1 MTPPGPKGRG
11 MAHPRR
17 FRFGVQGRGMG
28 PRQAWLDT
36 IRRVEDAG
44 YSTFLV
50 LDHFVRGLDP
60 VAALGAAAIAT
71 SSLRL
76 GSMVFDNDFR
86 HPAVLAKAAATIDVL
101 SDGRLELGMGAGWLR
116 EEYDQTGIPFDPAG
130 VRIDRMVEAVQLLKR
145 VFAEDEVTFSGEFYQ
160 TEKLKMPP
168 KPVQT
173 PHPPIVIGG
182 GSKRILTVAGQEA
195 DIVGLT
201 TRALPDGSKD
211 VSDMTATAT
220 HRKIGWVRDAAG
232 ARLDD
237 LEFTIMVSDVIVT
250 DDRMGAAERLASD
263 MMVSAEEV
271 LSSPQI
277 LIGSIDR
284 MVEDLQRR
292 REEFGLSYFVVIEPN
307 MEKLAPVVARLAGT

>member
-1 MTPPGPKGRG
+1 
-11 MAHPRR
+11 MAHPRK
-17 FRFGVQGRGMG
+17 FRFGVQGRSMG
-28 PRQAWLDT
+28 PRKEWLDT

-101 SDGRLELGMGAGWLR
+101 SEGRLELGVGAGWLR
-116 EEYDQTGIPFDPAG
+116 EEYDQVGIPFDLAG
-130 VRIDRMVEAVQLLKR
+130 VRIDRMTEAVRFLKR
-145 VFAEDEVTFSGEFYQ
+145 AFVEDEVSFSGEHYDM
-160 TEKLKMPP
+160 TGLRMPP
-168 KPVQT
+168 KPVQM

-182 GSKRILTVAGQEA
+182 GSKRILTVAGEEA

-201 TRALPDGSKD
+201 TRALPDGTKD
-211 VSDMTATAT
+211 VADMTAGSTR
-220 HRKIGWVRDAAG
+220 RKIRWVREAAG
-232 ARLDD
+232 ARFDD
-237 LEFTIMVSDVIVT
+237 LELSAMVSDVIVT
-250 DDRMGAAERLASD
+250 DDRAAAAGQLATKMNVTPED
-263 MMVSAEEV
+263 V
-271 LSSPQI
+271 LSSPHM
-277 LIGSIDR
+277 LVGSVDA

-292 REEFGLSYFVVIEPN
+292 REEFGLSYIVVVESN
-307 MEKLAPVVARLAGT
+307 MEALAPVVERLVGA